1 MPRLLTC
8 GDARSDL
15 QICALNPASRMVS
28 HHHGRRS
35 FPDRYHSR
43 RVGQRVTGRTVSC
56 SSRTR
61 GRCDSS
67 RGEFGLISRQH
78 GDGDRLQSLPA
89 LPPRRAS
96 SCRALVDHVPDHP
109 AQGEEQ
115 PAQPRKAP
123 ALATAPRTPGDERA
137 HRQPD
142 RRRQAK
148 RPNALSTHPL
158 NITEPGRAALPRN
171 IRLNPAG
178 PSSGPPAPFDLR
190 TNLA

>member
-1 MPRLLTC
+1 MDSTGHCR
-8 GDARSDL
+8 GHDASTR
-15 QICALNPASRMVS
+15 ICALNPASRRVS

-67 RGEFGLISRQH
+67 RGEFGLVSRQH
-78 GDGDRLQSLPA
+78 GDADRLQSLPA
-89 LPPRRAS
+89 LPPRRTS

-115 PAQPRKAP
+115 PAQPRKGP
-123 ALATAPRTPGDERA
+123 ALATAPRTPGGERA

-148 RPNALSTHPL
+148 SPNALSTHPL
-158 NITEPGRAALPRN
+158 TLPSPGGRRCPEHSSKSRQTFQ
-171 IRLNPAG
+171 RPAC
-178 PSSGPPAPFDLR
+178 
-190 TNLA
+190 TT

>member
-1 MPRLLTC
+1 MAGRSVANRSEAVTVPTPR
-8 GDARSDL
+8 GPVEVVRQQWRS
-15 QICALNPASRMVS
+15 QRPGSRWNWEWLA
-28 HHHGRRS
+28 
-35 FPDRYHSR
+35 R

-67 RGEFGLISRQH
+67 RGEFGLVSRQH

-96 SCRALVDHVPDHP
+96 SCRALVDHVPDQP

-123 ALATAPRTPGDERA
+123 ALATAPRTPGGERA

-142 RRRQAK
+142 RRRQAR
-148 RPNALSTHPL
+148 RPNALSTPPSTL
-158 NITEPGRAALPRN
+158 PSPGGQRCPRT
-171 IRLNPAG
+171 
-178 PSSGPPAPFDLR
+178 FE
-190 TNLA
+190 